1 MDLQNANKQE
11 CEAQLNERGAQTDT
25 VKARLEN
32 VGVDIKDKLTGQ
44 IQNLPAQQHIASE
57 KMKELGKAS
66 DEAWKSG
73 QESDQA
79 WGLEIASDAAE
90 QVKAAS
96 DTACYGL
103 KFRVADGHSKFK

>member
-1 MDLQNANKQE
+1 MELQNADKQKS
-11 CEAQLNERGAQTDT
+11 EAQLNERDDKNIPKEAT
-25 VKARLEN
+25 LEN
-32 VGVDIKDKLTGQ
+32 AGANIQDKNTGQ
-44 IQNLPAQQHIASE
+44 IPALPAQQHIASE